1 MKSNTL
7 QVKLTIHDMVG
18 ILDIKGDSVRIVR
31 NIRKKLSKEKFDL
44 EDINKL
50 AD

>member
-1 MKSNTL
+1 
-7 QVKLTIHDMVG
+7 MVG

-44 EDINKL
+44 EEINKL